1 MKFASLLL
9 SLLALGLVPGAA
21 AQTAKPS
28 TPATAAPAPAP
39 TVATTNLVT
48 QPGYSFTA
56 AGGWLSLR
64 NDQGNSALKGPAVT
78 GKPHANFTVLVS
90 DLSKVAKANRTL
102 GVARDVRAEELPTL
116 VKNFK
121 WLGERT
127 VKVAPSGT
135 LGVLWSYSG
144 QDQGQGFR
152 WTQLMTMK
160 GDKLYTVTLA
170 VPDGTRADVAAAGRT
185 MFDSFAL
192 R

>member
-1 MKFASLLL
+1 MKSASLLL
-9 SLLALGLVPGAA
+9 ALLALSLGPAS
-21 AQTAKPS
+21 AQTMKPS
-28 TPATAAPAPAP
+28 TPATAAPAAPAP
-39 TVATTNLVT
+39 TVAKTNLVT

-56 AGGWLSLR
+56 AGGWISLR
-64 NDQGNSALKGPAVT
+64 NDQGNSALVGPALQGKLNPNFSVIVT
-78 GKPHANFTVLVS
+78 DLAQVS
-90 DLSKVAKANRTL
+90 KANRTL
-102 GVARDVRAEELPTL
+102 GVARDLRAEELPTL

-152 WTQLMTMK
+152 WTQLMTLR